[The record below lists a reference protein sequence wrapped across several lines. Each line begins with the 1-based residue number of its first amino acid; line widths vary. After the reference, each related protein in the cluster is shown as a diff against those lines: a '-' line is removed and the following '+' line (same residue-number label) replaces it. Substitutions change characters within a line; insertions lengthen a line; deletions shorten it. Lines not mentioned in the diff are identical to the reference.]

1 MTPSPAPASA
11 DEVGAIV
18 AKAVHDLERVI
29 QVGGLKNDPLLPV
42 IQAIYASITAQHAL
56 HKAGT
61 DHLAAVADGLD
72 QAVSNSLAMADQEL
86 ANKEAAIIGR
96 LAPQL
101 AAATEK
107 SIRDRLWTIKV
118 RAVALIAGTTAVVIL
133 GSFGA
138 GYMTGNTSGYTEARR
153 NATVIGASAL
163 RDGPAAA
170 ATWAALID
178 NNDVQPS
185 LASCTKNVFQTNG
198 RRACLM
204 PVWLDPPPPPNP
216 PRS

>member
-1 MTPSPAPASA
+1 MAAVSQTAA
-11 DEVGAIV
+11 DIEATVEGARRALATAV
-18 AKAVHDLERVI
+18 AKANLM
-29 QVGGLKNDPLLPV
+29 GDPLGPALD
-42 IQAIYASITAQHAL
+42 AMSLSLGAQLAL

-61 DHLAAVADGLD
+61 DHLTAVADGLD
-72 QAVSNSLAMADQEL
+72 QAVSNSLAMADKEL

-107 SIRDRLWTIKV
+107 SIRDRLWSIKV
-118 RAVALIAGTTAVVIL
+118 RAVALIAGSTAVVIL
-133 GSFGA
+133 ASFGT
-138 GYMTGNTSGYTEARR
+138 GYMTGNASGFAEARR
-153 NATVIGASAL
+153 IAAAIAAGAQ

-170 ATWAALID
+170 TMWAALIE

-204 PVWLDPPPPPNP
+204 PIWLDPPPPPNP
-216 PRS
+216 PHS